1 MEVVTDTSFMGFPL
15 FARGKVRDI
24 YSVGE
29 NLLIVSTDRI
39 SAFDVIMEQGIPGKG
54 AVLNRL
60 AESWFK
66 QTEDIIQNHMI
77 TTDVAELP
85 SEFQPFRERLADR
98 SMLAV
103 KAEPVPVECVARG
116 YLAGSGWKD
125 YKETGGICGIPL
137 PSGLSQ
143 ADRLPEA
150 IFTPATKA
158 VLGDH
163 DENIPFEDVVADI
176 GEDAAERLKRLT
188 LDLYARG
195 SEIAEAR
202 GIILA
207 DTKFEFGLKD
217 GELWLIDEIFTPDSS
232 RFWPKDQYEPGH
244 DQVNL
249 DKQVL
254 RDWLETLDWNKK
266 PPPPELPPEII
277 ERTAERYQYI
287 KKLLLQQ

>member
-98 SMLAV
+98 SMLVV

-137 PSGLSQ
+137 PSGLRQ

-150 IFTPATKA
+150 IFTPANKA
-158 VLGDH
+158 ELGDH

-277 ERTAERYQYI
+277 DRTAERYQYI

>member
-1 MEVVTDTSFMGFPL
+1 VEAVTDTSFMGFPL

-137 PSGLSQ
+137 PGGLRQ

-158 VLGDH
+158 ELGDH

>member
-77 TTDVAELP
+77 TTDGAELP
-85 SEFQPFRERLADR
+85 SEFQPFREQLADR
-98 SMLAV
+98 SMLVV

-137 PSGLSQ
+137 PGGLRQ

-158 VLGDH
+158 ELGDH

-277 ERTAERYQYI
+277 DRTAERYQYI

>member
-137 PSGLSQ
+137 PSGLRQ

-158 VLGDH
+158 ELGDH

-277 ERTAERYQYI
+277 DRTAERYQYI

>member
-137 PSGLSQ
+137 PGGLRQ

-158 VLGDH
+158 ELGDH

-277 ERTAERYQYI
+277 DRTAERYQYI

>member
-85 SEFQPFRERLADR
+85 SEFQPFREQLADR
-98 SMLAV
+98 SMLVV

-137 PSGLSQ
+137 PSGLRQ

-158 VLGDH
+158 ELGDH